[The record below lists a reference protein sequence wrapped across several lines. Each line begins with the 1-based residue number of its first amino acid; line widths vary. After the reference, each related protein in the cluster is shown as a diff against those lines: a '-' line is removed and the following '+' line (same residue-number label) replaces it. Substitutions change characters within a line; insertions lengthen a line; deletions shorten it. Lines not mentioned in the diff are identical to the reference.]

1 MFYVLLFENVF
12 VKVISRTRNE
22 FRGASP
28 NISTVKETL

>member
-12 VKVISRTRNE
+12 VKVIFRTLNE

-28 NISTVKETL
+28 NISIVKETL